1 MGEGAVLDLS
11 RSQSCLLGEI
21 EEDGTLDSIQK
32 LVIGRRRR
40 PGVIALRSAAGHTDH
55 RHVQPG
61 HVQQGRYEHRLTQP
75 RKPFAAVQRSGW
87 GRVTHDMTPEAST
100 CGPHFTLT

>member
-1 MGEGAVLDLS
+1 MLDF
-11 RSQSCLLGEI
+11 
-21 EEDGTLDSIQK
+21 IQK

-75 RKPFAAVQRSGW
+75 RKPFAADQRRGW
-87 GRVTHDMTPEAST
+87 GRVTHYMSPEAST
-100 CGPHFTLT
+100 WGGDYTLTVRLTRSVGDRITLPQ